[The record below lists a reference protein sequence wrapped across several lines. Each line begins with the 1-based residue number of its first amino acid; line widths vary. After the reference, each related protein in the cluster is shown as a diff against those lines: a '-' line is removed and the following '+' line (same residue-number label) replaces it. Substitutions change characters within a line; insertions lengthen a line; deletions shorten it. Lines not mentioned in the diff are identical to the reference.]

1 MANTLSAKWAG
12 MMPRERLML
21 GGGLVAA
28 AAILAYTLAWE
39 PWQAELGRL
48 RATVP
53 EKQQTL
59 DWMSSQVAQIR
70 QLKENAG
77 SESRNSSLPLL
88 TLVERSAN
96 QARIREVI
104 TRMNPGENADQVRIW
119 MDDAD
124 FDRWLRWLEAL
135 NDSGIGVAEANIDR
149 SDGNQVTIRT
159 TLQR

>member
-1 MANTLSAKWAG
+1 MNALTDRLAG
-12 MMPRERLML
+12 LTTRERVVL
-21 GGGLVAA
+21 GGGLAA
-28 AAILAYTLAWE
+28 AVLIVLYTLAWQ
-39 PWQAELGRL
+39 PWQAELARL

-59 DWMSSQVAQIR
+59 EWMSAQVAQIR
-70 QLKENAG
+70 QLKKTAG
-77 SESRNSSLPLL
+77 PDAGDTSLPLL

-96 QARIREVI
+96 QANIREVI

-124 FDRWLRWLEAL
+124 FDRWLRWLETL
-135 NDSGIGVAEANIDR
+135 GKSGIAVSEANIDR
-149 SDGNQVTIRT
+149 SADNRVTIRT